1 MDMKQDQRYDLLFR
15 GDIVP
20 GRRLDEVK
28 AHVRDLFQIDD
39 ARLASLFSG
48 RPVLIRRDLGAT
60 EAERYRSALVE
71 AGALV
76 ELRPAA
82 GSVVAAAQALP
93 AAAEAAIRTVSADWG
108 LTPVGSDLLRPEER
122 SGSAPRAVDVGHL
135 SVQPPGADV
144 LRPEERPK
152 VVPVSV
158 DTSHLGLQAP
168 DD

>member
-1 MDMKQDQRYDLLFR
+1 MDMNQDQRYDLLFR

-28 AHVRDLFQIDD
+28 ARVRELFQIDD
-39 ARLASLFSG
+39 ARLAGLFSG
-48 RPVLIRRDLGAT
+48 RPVLIRRDLGAP

-93 AAAEAAIRTVSADWG
+93 VAEAATRTVSADWG

-122 SGSAPRAVDVGHL
+122 RGSAPRAVDVGHL
-135 SVQPPGADV
+135 SVQPPGADM